1 MLAVR
6 MAAVVFLV
14 PAVGRG
20 RHASVQSVAFH
31 SQKGMFSWTLEHED
45 TLYTAQKPFQRQ
57 SEVQN
62 CRLPSRIFL
71 HLSLFLVEA
80 FWLAEWEAQSS

>member
-6 MAAVVFLV
+6 MAVVVFLV

-20 RHASVQSVAFH
+20 RRASVQSVAFH
-31 SQKGMFSWTLEHED
+31 SQKAMFSHED

-62 CRLPSRIFL
+62 CRLPSRIFP